1 MLKIGENVDEKMQE
15 RERERPFL
23 QIGFHRLGMKPVQLK
38 EIEAISFFLKMRD
51 MKEME
56 PC

>member
-38 EIEAISFFLKMRD
+38 EIETISFFLKMRD